1 MVQDLQLL
9 RASLV
14 VPLGKNVMQ
23 IPNVAIIG
31 RPNVGKS
38 SLLNAIAGRR
48 VSIVEPTAGVTRDR
62 VSVLFDWRG
71 RCLEFVD
78 TGGMGLVD
86 EEQLKAHVARQCE
99 VAMEQADLILF
110 LFDAKEGIS
119 PMDQFVAQKVRK
131 IKKPVLLVANKV
143 ESRKDEF
150 QCLEGT
156 KLGFGVPLEISAK
169 EGLGISDLC
178 DAILEKI
185 PEQKEGE
192 TLEEGIKLGILGK
205 RNSGKSTLVNLLA
218 GKERVIVSDLP
229 GTTRDSVDVP
239 FEREGR
245 RWIAIDTAGLR
256 KKSRV
261 QDAIEFFSLARSERS
276 VRRSDV
282 ILLLFDLSLDISQVD
297 KKLSGFILQNYKPC
311 IIVANKVDLVEGDP
325 DLERWE
331 AYLRQELPGLSFAPI
346 SFISALEQDNID
358 ETLNLAAEL
367 YEQAGK
373 RVTTGELN
381 KVLQEAR
388 QKHAPHSKGK
398 QPKLFYATQVDV
410 FPPTILVFVNEP
422 KMFTGQYDR
431 YLQNRLREAFGWEE
445 IPIRLV
451 YKRRE
456 KVELP
461 PA

>member
-1 MVQDLQLL
+1 
-9 RASLV
+9 
-14 VPLGKNVMQ
+14 MQ
-23 IPNVAIIG
+23 IPNIAIIG

-48 VSIVEPTAGVTRDR
+48 ISIVEPSAGVTRDR
-62 VSVLFDWRG
+62 VSLLYDWRG
-71 RCLEFVD
+71 RCFEFVD

-99 VAMEQADLILF
+99 IAMEQADLILF
-110 LFDAKEGIS
+110 LFDAKEGVS

-131 IKKPVLLVANKV
+131 LKKPVLLVANKV

-150 QCLEGT
+150 QCIEGT

-178 DAILEKI
+178 DSILEQL
-185 PEQKEGE
+185 PEPMESEG
-192 TLEEGIKLGILGK
+192 LEEGIKLGILGK

-218 GKERVIVSDLP
+218 GGERVIVSDIP

-239 FEREGR
+239 FERDGR

-282 ILLLFDLSLDISQVD
+282 ILLLFDLTLDISQVD

-311 IIVANKVDLVEGDP
+311 IIVANKVDLAGDEP
-325 DLERWE
+325 DLDRWE

-346 SFISALEQDNID
+346 SFISALDQEHID

-367 YEQAGK
+367 FEQAGK
-373 RVTTGELN
+373 RVSTGDLN
-381 KVLQEAR
+381 RVFQDAR

-410 FPPTILVFVNEP
+410 CPPTILVFVNEP
-422 KMFTGQYDR
+422 KLFTGQYDR

>member
-1 MVQDLQLL
+1 MDAEKLE
-9 RASLV
+9 
-14 VPLGKNVMQ
+14 LGKDIETMQ
-23 IPNVAIIG
+23 IPNIAIIG

-62 VSVLFDWRG
+62 VSLLFDWRG
-71 RCLEFVD
+71 RCFEFVD

-99 VAMEQADLILF
+99 IAMEQADLILF
-110 LFDAKEGIS
+110 LFDAKEGVS

-131 IKKPVLLVANKV
+131 LKKPVLLIANKV

-178 DAILEKI
+178 DAIVEHL
-185 PEQKEGE
+185 PEPMEAE
-192 TLEEGIKLGILGK
+192 DMEVGIKLGILGK

-218 GKERVIVSDLP
+218 GGERVIVSDIP

-311 IIVANKVDLVEGDP
+311 ILVANKVDLAGEEP
-325 DLERWE
+325 DLDRWE

-346 SFISALEQDNID
+346 SFISALDQQNID
-358 ETLNLAAEL
+358 ETLELAAEL

-373 RVTTGELN
+373 RVSTGDLN
-381 KVLQEAR
+381 RVFQEAR
-388 QKHAPHSKGK
+388 QQHAPHTKGK

-422 KMFTGQYDR
+422 KLFTGQYDR

-461 PA
+461 PE